1 MTKVGHVKRILHG
14 IRALCGGVSPKT
26 ASRIE
31 RTEKAEAKAGRS
43 KRVIDKEDS
52 H

>member
-14 IRALCGGVSPKT
+14 VKALCGGVSPKT
-26 ASRIE
+26 AARIE
-31 RTEKAEAKAGRS
+31 RTAKAEEKAGRS
-43 KRVIDKEDS
+43 KRAIDKEDS